1 MYVMLSLT
9 LYIEIIQCRKKVEIE
24 WAVAKNH
31 PLKNAKKIIVIG
43 LMAIL
48 VLSVTL
54 SAITFYSRRPTAL
67 TSSDL
72 NSQVNAMVA
81 SCLQTLPNGTQQCD
95 SQLRDAVIQLC
106 QQDNSLDAC
115 KDGKTQQY
123 YSERKLAP
131 SSS

>member
-1 MYVMLSLT
+1 
-9 LYIEIIQCRKKVEIE
+9 
-24 WAVAKNH
+24 
-31 PLKNAKKIIVIG
+31 LKNVKKIIVIG

-54 SAITFYSRRPTAL
+54 SAISFYSRRSNVQ

-72 NSQVNAMVA
+72 NSRVNAMVA

-95 SQLRDAVIQLC
+95 SQLKDVIMQLC

-123 YSERKLAP
+123 YNQRHMT